1 MDPRGE
7 DLIRLV
13 LDMTPG
19 WHPNMRKL
27 FALADPG
34 SCFPIDIRTSVPIA
48 PWKSSNTTLL
58 GDAIHT
64 MTPGQGVGANTALR
78 DAALLCRQL
87 VAASIGGQLAGWSLL
102 DYSAAKAA
110 VIHLTRCV
118 AVELGERGVRV
129 NSVSPGP
136 ILTGLFGKA
145 AGMDAAQADDGASVL
160 EPVFV
165 SRLQSWQPIHRAG
178 AAGDVAPVLVWLAS
192 DAAVFVNGQ
201 NLAVDG
207 GITAGRPASVS
218 AADRAAWRRH
228 SGRRVDDPVTAE
240 RSVSC

>member
-78 DAALLCRQL
+78 DAALLCRHL
-87 VAASIGGQLAGWSLL
+87 VAAHHDAKPLREAIGDYEAEMIPYGFARVADSLAQNGSSGNDPLHKPVIGRVMLAATRTYFRAVNHIPAVQKQFLNSL
-102 DYSAAKAA
+102 Y
-110 VIHLTRCV
+110 TY
-118 AVELGERGVRV
+118 
-129 NSVSPGP
+129 
-136 ILTGLFGKA
+136 
-145 AGMDAAQADDGASVL
+145 
-160 EPVFV
+160 
-165 SRLQSWQPIHRAG
+165 
-178 AAGDVAPVLVWLAS
+178 
-192 DAAVFVNGQ
+192 
-201 NLAVDG
+201 
-207 GITAGRPASVS
+207 
-218 AADRAAWRRH
+218 
-228 SGRRVDDPVTAE
+228 
-240 RSVSC
+240 RSS